1 MARSLK
7 GKDGEDGED
16 GEDGRMGK
24 WSVFDVSLAN
34 INIMRII
41 GSFWLGYVP

>member
-1 MARSLK
+1 MGRM
-7 GKDGEDGED
+7 GGW
-16 GEDGRMGK
+16 GRMGK

>member
-1 MARSLK
+1 MGRM
-7 GKDGEDGED
+7 GRMGGW
-16 GEDGRMGK
+16 GRMGK